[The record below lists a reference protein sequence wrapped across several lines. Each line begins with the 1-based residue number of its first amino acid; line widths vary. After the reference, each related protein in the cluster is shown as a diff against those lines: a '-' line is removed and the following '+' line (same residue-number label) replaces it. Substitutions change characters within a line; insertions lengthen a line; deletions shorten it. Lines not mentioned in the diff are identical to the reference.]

1 MKTISIK
8 KAETKREMDDFVRF
22 TNWLYADC
30 PYYVPDLEMDIRNTF
45 DPRKNAGLEFSE
57 IQPFIANMKKE
68 ACRSHSWYHQSPC
81 QQEMANKKCPIRIH
95 RLY

>member
-45 DPRKNAGLEFSE
+45 DPRKNAGLEFPRYNLSLHTM
-57 IQPFIANMKKE
+57 MKE
-68 ACRSHSWYHQSPC
+68 S
-81 QQEMANKKCPIRIH
+81 
-95 RLY
+95 L